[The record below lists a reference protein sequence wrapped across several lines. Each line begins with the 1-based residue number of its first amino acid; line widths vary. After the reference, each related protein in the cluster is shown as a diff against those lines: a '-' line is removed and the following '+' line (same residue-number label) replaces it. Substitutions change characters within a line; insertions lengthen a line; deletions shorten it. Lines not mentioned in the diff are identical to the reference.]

1 MEKTICLRPRLR
13 QMLTGVLR
21 LAVFTLALCAG
32 TAALILSGV
41 LPQEAA
47 QTGAL
52 VCGALGAFL
61 ASAFGAGRAQSG
73 KLAAAMLPCAAWC
86 LLCLLAGLLLQ
97 GEGWTLSPLPALLVC
112 LGALAGA
119 LAAAQKKPRSS
130 AAGGRRKR
138 KRRM

>member
-13 QMLTGVLR
+13 QLLTGVLR
-21 LAVFTLALCAG
+21 LAVFTLVLCAG

-52 VCGALGAFL
+52 VCGALGAFF
-61 ASAFGAGRAQSG
+61 ASVFGAGRAQSG

-86 LLCLLAGLLLQ
+86 LLAGLLLQ
-97 GEGWTLSPLPALLVC
+97 GEGWTLSPLPALPVC